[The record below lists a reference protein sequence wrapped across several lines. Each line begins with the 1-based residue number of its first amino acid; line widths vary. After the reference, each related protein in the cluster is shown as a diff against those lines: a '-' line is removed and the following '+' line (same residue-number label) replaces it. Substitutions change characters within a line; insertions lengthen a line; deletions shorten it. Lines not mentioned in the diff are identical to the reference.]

1 MSTGAKLRNIIL
13 LVKNID
19 VSAHFYQSAIGVTVL
34 GKGEN
39 IVQLESGGTS
49 IILKVCEFAAESLCF
64 VQHDR
69 QRREVFIC
77 SVSCHFLYGQLL
89 KGTYNCA
96 TELCSQ
102 TVKDRSK
109 DLLYRNNKQHY
120 LFRSHMHQKLRI
132 SIGVPSISRDITFS

>member
-1 MSTGAKLRNIIL
+1 MSFRLISKNFMSTGAKLRNIIL

-64 VQHDR
+64 AQHDR
-69 QRREVFIC
+69 QRWEVFIY
-77 SVSCHFLYGQLL
+77 FLAAIFFMG
-89 KGTYNCA
+89 
-96 TELCSQ
+96 S
-102 TVKDRSK
+102 
-109 DLLYRNNKQHY
+109 
-120 LFRSHMHQKLRI
+120 F
-132 SIGVPSISRDITFS
+132 